1 MLETAAT
8 DAVMA
13 RARLRMLT
21 ILLTS
26 SLAFLA
32 STVAPGLPALYADFA
47 HIADAELLS
56 RMVLTM
62 PMLFVALA
70 GPFVGIVIDRYGRRN
85 TLIVSTF
92 GFGLAGI
99 SGLVLESLLAIIVG
113 RAFLGV
119 FLVGVLTSVTALIGD
134 YYSGKQRDQVAGL
147 QGAFISFGTLIFTV
161 LGGLLAE
168 IHWRAGFAL
177 FAVAFV
183 FIVPMVLSLYEP
195 SPATQFGRNKP
206 EEQTPGRREWWVIGW
221 VYILAFVCLIA
232 LFMIPSQTPF
242 FLVEIGVKDPTR
254 AGLAV
259 GIFSFSSGFASL
271 AYPWLRRR
279 FSAATIFAM
288 IFIDVGIGFVLIGT
302 ATDFSDVMVAMV
314 VGGFSMGAFFPNANM
329 AIISRTTSAVRGRAV
344 SGLTAAFFLG
354 QFASPFYSLPLA
366 EQISLGGAFAITGYG
381 LAGLG
386 GFFVVLALVGRMRG
400 RRQLEREEK
409 SGPAGGA

>member
-1 MLETAAT
+1 MLGTAAPE
-8 DAVMA
+8 AVLA
-13 RARLRMLT
+13 RARLRKLT
-21 ILLTS
+21 ILFAS

-47 HIADAELLS
+47 DFANAELLS

-70 GPFVGIVIDRYGRRN
+70 GPFIGIVIDRYGRRN
-85 TLIVSTF
+85 TLVISTF

-113 RAFLGV
+113 RALLGI
-119 FLVGVLTSVTALIGD
+119 FLVGILTSVTALIGD
-134 YYSGKQRDQVAGL
+134 YFSGEQRNKVAGL
-147 QGAFISFGTLIFTV
+147 QGAFISFGTLIYTI

-168 IHWRAGFAL
+168 IHWRASFSL
-177 FAVAFV
+177 FAIAFV
-183 FIVPMVLSLYEP
+183 FIVPMLLSLYEP
-195 SPATQFGRNKP
+195 VSAAQVERNKP
-206 EEQTPGRREWWVIGW
+206 VEQPPGRRDWIVIGW
-221 VYILAFVCLIA
+221 IYVLAFVCLIA

-242 FLVEIGVKDPTR
+242 FLVEIGVGNPAR

-259 GIFSFSSGFASL
+259 GIFSFSSGIAAL
-271 AYPWLRRR
+271 AFPWLRRHL
-279 FSAATIFAM
+279 SVAAIFAL

-302 ATDFSDVMVAMV
+302 ATDFADVMVAMV

-329 AIISRTTSAVRGRAV
+329 AIISRTTPAVRGRAV

-366 EQISLGGAFAITGYG
+366 EQVSLGGAFVISGYW
-381 LAGLG
+381 LAALG
-386 GFFVVLALVGRMRG
+386 AFFVVLALVGRKAG
-400 RRQLEREEK
+400 ARRQK
-409 SGPAGGA
+409 SGAAGGAG

>member
-1 MLETAAT
+1 MLGTAAPE
-8 DAVMA
+8 AVLA
-13 RARLRMLT
+13 RARLRKLT
-21 ILLTS
+21 ILFAS

-47 HIADAELLS
+47 DFDNDELLS

-70 GPFVGIVIDRYGRRN
+70 GPFIGIVIDRYGRRN
-85 TLIVSTF
+85 TLVISTF

-113 RAFLGV
+113 RALLGI
-119 FLVGVLTSVTALIGD
+119 FLVGILTSVTALIGD
-134 YYSGKQRDQVAGL
+134 YFSGEQRNKVAGL
-147 QGAFISFGTLIFTV
+147 QGAFISFGTLIYTI

-168 IHWRAGFAL
+168 IHWRASFSL
-177 FAVAFV
+177 FAIAFV
-183 FIVPMVLSLYEP
+183 FIVPMLLSLYEP
-195 SPATQFGRNKP
+195 VSAAQVERNKP
-206 EEQTPGRREWWVIGW
+206 VEQPPGRRDWIVIGW
-221 VYILAFVCLIA
+221 IYVLAFVCLIA

-242 FLVEIGVKDPTR
+242 FLVEIGVGNPAR

-259 GIFSFSSGFASL
+259 GIFSFSSGIAAL
-271 AYPWLRRR
+271 AFPWLRRHL
-279 FSAATIFAM
+279 SVAAIFAL

-302 ATDFSDVMVAMV
+302 ATDFADVMVAMV

-329 AIISRTTSAVRGRAV
+329 AIISRTTPAVRGRAV

-366 EQISLGGAFAITGYG
+366 EQVSLGGAFVISGYW
-381 LAGLG
+381 LAALG
-386 GFFVVLALVGRMRG
+386 AFFVVLALVGRKAG
-400 RRQLEREEK
+400 ARRQK
-409 SGPAGGA
+409 SGAAGGAG